1 MKFLFI
7 APLPPPTNGQSLAA
21 ETIYRELCLDNSVVV
36 VNMAKPKRVKNLFDW
51 ITRSL
56 AVINFIGKVAIRK
69 KGAERIYLTL
79 SESRGGNIKD
89 LIIYLICFRQLKHMT
104 LHMLGGAGM
113 KGIFSKKG
121 LMYQINHFFIKR
133 VSAVIVEGSIQA
145 STFSS
150 VIENSRIHV
159 IPNFA
164 SNYLFVTPDQIKL
177 KFKNRNVIE
186 VLYLSN
192 LIFGKGYLELAEAYI
207 SLPSHLKKQIN
218 LSFVGGFQSEKF
230 QNSFFKLIEKESG
243 IKYLG
248 KFIDGQNKKDLYLNT
263 NIFCLPTY
271 YPFEGQPISILE
283 AYATG
288 CVVITTDHSG
298 IPQIFKD
305 KINGYQVE
313 KKSSKSIALVLEK
326 ILTEK
331 DKLLAIG
338 LNNSLE
344 AHTNYQKEV
353 FVNRVLR
360 LLNVSN

>member
-1 MKFLFI
+1 MKILFI

-21 ETIYRELCLDNSVVV
+21 ETIYRELCLDNSVFV

-51 ITRSL
+51 IKRSFS
-56 AVINFIGKVAIRK
+56 VTSFIAKVAIRK
-69 KGAERIYLTL
+69 GRAERIYLTL

-113 KGIFSKKG
+113 QKIFIKKG
-121 LMYQINHFFIKR
+121 LIFKLNRFFIKR
-133 VSAVIVEGSIQA
+133 VSAVIVEGDIQKI
-145 STFSS
+145 TFSS
-150 VIENSRIHV
+150 VIENKRIHV

-164 SNYLFVTPDQIKL
+164 SNYLFVTPDEINW
-177 KFKNRNVIE
+177 KFKNRSVLE

-207 SLPSHLKKQIN
+207 SLPSDIKKQIN
-218 LSFVGGFQSEKF
+218 LTFVGGFQSDKF
-230 QNSFFKLIEKESG
+230 KNSFFKMIEKESG

-248 KFIDGQNKKDLYLNT
+248 NFIDGQNKKELYMNT

-313 KKSSKSIALVLEK
+313 KKSANSIAEALEK
-326 ILTEK
+326 ILIEK
-331 DKLLAIG
+331 DMLLTIG
-338 LNNSLE
+338 LNNRQE
-344 AHTNYQKEV
+344 ANSNYRKEV
-353 FVNRVLR
+353 FVNRVLKV
-360 LLNVSN
+360 LNVS